1 MKKILTPDLLAQDM
15 KALGASVLG
24 LKKELLSLRLRHKS
38 KTLDNPRQ
46 ISKIRK
52 DIARLKT
59 AIAMKTISLKK
70 G

>member
-1 MKKILTPDLLAQDM
+1 MTNFLISDLLNRDM
-15 KALGASVLG
+15 KSLGSSVLD
-24 LKKELLSLRLRHKS
+24 LKRDLFALRLRHKR
-38 KTLDNPRQ
+38 KALENPRQ
-46 ISKIRK
+46 ISKIKK